1 MKDHKILKRNMIINL
16 GHLEDECGKGIS
28 KGKDVSREFL

>member
-1 MKDHKILKRNMIINL
+1 MIINL

-28 KGKDVSREFL
+28 KGKDKGMTERTLGDIIEED